1 MNPIIII
8 QTDFIQEQEFTF
20 DNFDELK
27 GYLKGKT
34 IYVREESLQKV
45 KDILGLLGLRHEK
58 QMVEYREDTSRVIEV
73 DNTTYTVDFSKN
85 YEDYDIDGEE
95 LIEDY
100 YKLKEELIYSII
112 PWPITISEAREMNNL
127 KLSKIQALAETMV
140 AVVHNLELTE
150 DDMEVEWMFGR
161 HGIKDAAQFLE
172 DLDIQHDNLKYI
184 W

>member
-8 QTDFIQEQEFTF
+8 QADFIQEQEFTF

-34 IYVREESLQKV
+34 IYVREESLQEV
-45 KDILGLLGLRHEK
+45 RNILGLLGFRHEK

-73 DNTTYTVDFSKN
+73 DFSKN
-85 YEDYDIDGEE
+85 YEDYDIDGKE

>member
-8 QTDFIQEQEFTF
+8 QADFIQEQEFTF

-34 IYVREESLQKV
+34 IYVREESLQEV
-45 KDILGLLGLRHEK
+45 RNILGLLGFRHEK

-85 YEDYDIDGEE
+85 YEDYDIDG
-95 LIEDY
+95 
-100 YKLKEELIYSII
+100 KELIYSII